1 MTRRIMVLPS
11 RDSAGIRVVTVPQDL
26 GPQEAYR
33 LVTGL
38 VAEVEEAAGQAGSAE
53 ILEVLE
59 ARGFE
64 PVDFILGP
72 ALD

>member
-1 MTRRIMVLPS
+1 M
-11 RDSAGIRVVTVPQDL
+11 
-26 GPQEAYR
+26 
-33 LVTGL
+33 VTGL

-53 ILEVLE
+53 VLEVLE